1 MVLQGV
7 VVRNGHEGF
16 LEADEEKVLDLS
28 DGGRKTENRFKQVLK
43 PVKLTRKLGAN
54 DILK

>member
-1 MVLQGV
+1 MYKMSNLNLKQIKWQISFKVVLQGV

-28 DGGRKTENRFKQVLK
+28 DGGR
-43 PVKLTRKLGAN
+43 
-54 DILK
+54 